1 MYEHK
6 NIYPLVRMA
15 KVLKVSESGYYA
27 WRKKM
32 QAAPSPNDKLNEEL
46 LDKILEIFIASR
58 GSFGSRKITRIINSN
73 RQKPVNHKR
82 IERIMRENGIVSRA
96 FKRFRC
102 TTDSKHCE
110 EIANNLIDRDFTADK
125 PNQKMV
131 SDTTVIETKQGDIY
145 AAGIID
151 LYGRMPVGLAISKHN
166 DRFLVIDALEDI
178 VSRGCGSEGCIMHS
192 DRGSTYASKDYRVR
206 LSHYGLLCSM
216 SKKGDCWDNA
226 PMESFW
232 GKLKEEWL
240 NPKYDTEKSG
250 VSKMSVN
257 KNPMV
262 AN

>member
-110 EIANNLIDRDFTADK
+110 EIADNLIDRDFTADK

-151 LYGRMPVGLAISKHN
+151 IYGRMPVGLAISKHN

-240 NPKYDTEKSG
+240 NPKYDTKKIG
-250 VSKMSVN
+250 RVQKCL
-257 KNPMV
+257 
-262 AN
+262 